1 MRRQPTR
8 NIGGKERAG
17 QEVAD
22 SDHLSV
28 ATQPG
33 VTLWSSH
40 IELVFHPQV
49 EGARYALSIDWSILV
64 TGPKADAFFEQYCE
78 HGITLLNAA
87 LVGHRSH
94 RE

>member
-1 MRRQPTR
+1 VPRGISGAIGSDAAQIEASFCAAIRIAKKQKSISLEKRARQPTR

-22 SDHLSV
+22 SDYLSV

-49 EGARYALSIDWSILV
+49 EGARYALSID
-64 TGPKADAFFEQYCE
+64 
-78 HGITLLNAA
+78 
-87 LVGHRSH
+87 
-94 RE
+94 